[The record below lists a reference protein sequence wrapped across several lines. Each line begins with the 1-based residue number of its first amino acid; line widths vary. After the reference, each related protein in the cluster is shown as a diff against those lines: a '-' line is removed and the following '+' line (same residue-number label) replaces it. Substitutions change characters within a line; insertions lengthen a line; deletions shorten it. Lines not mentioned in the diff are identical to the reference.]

1 MTVGEL
7 LEKSIFCG
15 YLEVTVRENGAGQWI
30 YRYIV
35 GEEAKI
41 GKNDELFIKDK
52 WTCFEKCITPDDVYE
67 FRSVCG
73 GGHYLNGRII
83 PKKVEKTPKEVL
95 QLEISDW
102 RCMDLWCKKSEWG
115 LYVTAY
121 PKGWTKPEPIQK
133 PKDTEQMT
141 LF

>member
-15 YLEVTVRENGAGQWI
+15 FLEVTIRENGCGQWI

-35 GEEAKI
+35 GEKAI
-41 GKNDELFIKDK
+41 VGKYDQLNIKGEWK
-52 WTCFEKCITPDDVYE
+52 CFEKCITPDETCE
-67 FRSVCG
+67 FRTNVG
-73 GGHYLNGRII
+73 GGHYLVGKII

-95 QLEISDW
+95 QLEVSDW
-102 RCMDLWCKKSEWG
+102 RCMDLWCERSEWG
-115 LYVTAY
+115 LYITAY
-121 PKGWTKPEPIQK
+121 PKGWTKPEPEQK
-133 PKDTEQMT
+133 PTNQMT